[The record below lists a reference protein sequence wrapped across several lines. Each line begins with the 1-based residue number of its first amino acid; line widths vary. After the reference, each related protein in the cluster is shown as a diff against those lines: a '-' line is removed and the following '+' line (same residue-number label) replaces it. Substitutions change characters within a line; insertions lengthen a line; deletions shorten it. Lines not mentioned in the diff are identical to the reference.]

1 MIELSLII
9 PCFNESK
16 NLPLLLNRCKEI
28 AAIESNVEFVIV
40 DNGST
45 DNTSLVLDQ
54 LASSCSFI
62 TRVKIDINQGYG
74 NGILEGLRMASGDI
88 IGWSHADMQ
97 TDLTDALIAL
107 KFFRDSDHPEKLFIK
122 GRRYGRPL
130 SDVFFT
136 IGMSIF
142 ETILLRKLMWDINA
156 QPTMFHKKFFLDWRS
171 PPKDFSLDLY
181 SYYMAKKNKLKILR
195 FPVKFGQRAY
205 GASKWNISFSSKLRF
220 IKRTLSYSFSLQR
233 RMK

>member
-1 MIELSLII
+1 
-9 PCFNESK
+9 
-16 NLPLLLNRCKEI
+16 
-28 AAIESNVEFVIV
+28 
-40 DNGST
+40 
-45 DNTSLVLDQ
+45 
-54 LASSCSFI
+54 
-62 TRVKIDINQGYG
+62 
-74 NGILEGLRMASGDI
+74 
-88 IGWSHADMQ
+88 MQ

-107 KFFRDSDHPEKLFIK
+107 NFFRDSDQPEKLFIK